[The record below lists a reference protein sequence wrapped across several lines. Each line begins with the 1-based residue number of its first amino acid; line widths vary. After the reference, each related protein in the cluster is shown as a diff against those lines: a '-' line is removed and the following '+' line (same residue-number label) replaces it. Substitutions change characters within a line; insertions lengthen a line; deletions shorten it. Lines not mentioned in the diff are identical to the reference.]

1 MANSLKP
8 IKPTKPIEP
17 TEHGSASPNGMPLG
31 TVRICDFTG
40 QLAGAGA
47 TKWLAAFGAEV
58 IRIEDPVNQGGW
70 DILRNMAPFVDER
83 TGPDLGGGFNN
94 HNVEKRGITLNLR
107 TDRGK
112 EILSEIV
119 KRSDVVSENFA
130 AGVLD
135 RWGFGWD
142 QLRALR
148 EDIIYVSNCGFG
160 HTGPY
165 AKYKTWGPIVQAMSG
180 LTFTS
185 GMPDQEPAGWGYS
198 YMDHTGGM
206 YMAMGILFALIHKQR
221 TGVGQWVDLSCT
233 DTGLSLNGPAILD
246 WTVNGRPSRRAGRP
260 EGNRSAS
267 PPMAPHGIYACAGD
281 DDWISIAVRSDADWG
296 VLSEVIDVSWA
307 KDAKWKTLAGRLAD
321 QDELDEK
328 LGAWTQHLD
337 KFELQ
342 TRIVDAG
349 VPSAAVQ
356 KPPERVD
363 HDPGTSEFGL
373 WPEVEHA
380 KMGRVRVDGL
390 PAHFSKTDWVIE
402 RGAPCVGEHTDEV
415 LSGLLGYDPDMIAKL
430 HEEGVV

>member
-1 MANSLKP
+1 MNESKVAASR
-8 IKPTKPIEP
+8 
-17 TEHGSASPNGMPLG
+17 HGSAAPNGTALG

-58 IRIEDPVNQGGW
+58 IRIEDPTNQGQW
-70 DILRNMAPFVDER
+70 DVLRNMPPFVDDR
-83 TGPDLGGGFNN
+83 RGPDFGGGFNN

-112 EILSEIV
+112 EILAEIIA
-119 KRSDVVSENFA
+119 KSDVVSENFA

-135 RWGFGWD
+135 KWGFGWD
-142 QLRALR
+142 HLR
-148 EDIIYVSNCGFG
+148 EIREDMIYVSNCGFG

-185 GMPDQEPAGWGYS
+185 GLPEHEPAGWGYS

-206 YMAMGILFALIHKQR
+206 YMALAILFALIHKQR
-221 TGVGQWVDLSCT
+221 TGEGQWVDLSCT
-233 DTGLSLNGPAILD
+233 EAGLSLNGPAILD
-246 WTVNGRPSRRAGRP
+246 YTVNGRPSRREGRP

-267 PPMAPHGIYACAGD
+267 PPMAPHGIYTCDGD
-281 DDWISIAVRSDADWG
+281 DDWVSIACRDDADWAKLADRIG
-296 VLSEVIDVSWA
+296 EPWA
-307 KDAKWKTLAGRLAD
+307 KDEKWRTLEGRLAA

-328 LGAWTQHLD
+328 ITSWTRSQD
-337 KFELQ
+337 KFEVQ
-342 TRIVDAG
+342 RSFIAEG

-356 KPPERVD
+356 KPPERID
-363 HDPGTSEFGL
+363 HDPGTEEFGL
-373 WPEVEHA
+373 WPFVDHA

-390 PAHFSKTDWVIE
+390 PAHFSKTDWKIE
-402 RGAPCVGEHTDEV
+402 RGGPCVGQDTDEV
-415 LSGLLGYDPDMIAKL
+415 LAELLGYDADELARL

>member
-1 MANSLKP
+1 M
-8 IKPTKPIEP
+8 
-17 TEHGSASPNGMPLG
+17 TESNGASSRHGSARPNGTALG

-58 IRIEDPVNQGGW
+58 IRIEDPTNQGQW
-70 DILRNMAPFVDER
+70 DVLRSMPPFVDDCR
-83 TGPDLGGGFNN
+83 GPDFGGGFNN
-94 HNVEKRGITLNLR
+94 HNVEKRGIALNLR

-112 EILSEIV
+112 EILTEIIA
-119 KRSDVVSENFA
+119 KSDVVSENFA

-135 RWGFGWD
+135 KWGFGWD
-142 QLRALR
+142 RLRQIR
-148 EDIIYVSNCGFG
+148 EDMIYVSNCGFG

-185 GMPDQEPAGWGYS
+185 GLPDHEPAGWGYS

-206 YMAMGILFALIHKQR
+206 YMALAILFALIHKQR
-221 TGVGQWVDLSCT
+221 TGEGQWVDLSCT
-233 DTGLSLNGPAILD
+233 EAGLSLNGPAILD
-246 WTVNGRPSRRAGRP
+246 YTVNGRPSRREGRP

-267 PPMAPHGIYACAGD
+267 PPMAPHGIYACDGE
-281 DDWISIAVRSDADWG
+281 DDWVSIACRDDADWAKLADRIG
-296 VLSEVIDVSWA
+296 EPWA
-307 KDAKWKTLAGRLAD
+307 KDAQWRTLEGRLAA
-321 QDELDEK
+321 QDELDERITS
-328 LGAWTQHLD
+328 WTRSRD
-337 KFELQ
+337 KFEVQ
-342 TRIVDAG
+342 RNFIADG

-363 HDPGTSEFGL
+363 HDPGTEEFGL
-373 WPEVEHA
+373 WPFVEHA

-390 PAHFSKTDWVIE
+390 PAHFSKTDWKIE
-402 RGAPCVGEHTDEV
+402 RGGPCVGQHTDEV
-415 LSGLLGYDPDMIAKL
+415 LAELLGYDADELARL